1 MWKYNLYMNEICNVH
16 YLIAK
21 FKFNPFKYSYV
32 IFYDLSWLCAHLC
45 IHRALFLSIW
55 VLPFFPLLNSTKNK
69 VDEELYGEKQEKN
82 GNDPFFSLLSSLLQ
96 LSGKFNIHHP
106 KYGAAATVQNKETE
120 RNFYKKSYY
129 HLWGFK
135 KRYFILLV
143 YNLLTAVYLPLSTG
157 SKAVPKRFHLLYHVM
172 TVLLALYSFVW
183 CFFQLC
189 AILLLFSLSFPNVSF
204 SLSGFVISLMHA
216 NYIPTF
222 FMRIIWPL

>member
-1 MWKYNLYMNEICNVH
+1 MIWADCVR
-16 YLIAK
+16 
-21 FKFNPFKYSYV
+21 
-32 IFYDLSWLCAHLC
+32 IFAF
-45 IHRALFLSIW
+45 IALFFYLSGCF
-55 VLPFFPLLNSTKNK
+55 LFFPLLNSTKNK

-157 SKAVPKRFHLLYHVM
+157 SKSVPKRFHLLCHVM

-189 AILLLFSLSFPNVSF
+189 AILLLFSLSFPNVGF